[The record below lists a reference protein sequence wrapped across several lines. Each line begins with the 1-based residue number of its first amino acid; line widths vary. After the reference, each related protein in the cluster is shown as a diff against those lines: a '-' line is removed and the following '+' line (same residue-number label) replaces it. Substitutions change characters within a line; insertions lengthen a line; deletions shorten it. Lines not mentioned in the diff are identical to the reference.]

1 VEVIAAPINIK
12 ILGTTA
18 AILVTQYALLAM
30 DLPVTHALHVIV
42 ELIIFSP
49 IVQEDTA

>member
-1 VEVIAAPINIK
+1 MEVIAAPINIK
-12 ILGTTA
+12 ILGTIA

-30 DLPVTHALHVIV
+30 DLPVTHALHVM